1 MDSDQDIIDFI
12 EKYIHCDIPDDED
25 LADLICRVQKHRH
38 SVACRRHGHC
48 RFHYPRP
55 PSPVTVIAREN
66 HSKEAEQLM
75 ASLVRVRSI
84 LDDKNSTSD
93 ISLGDLLNKGKIS
106 LDAYIKALNIC
117 SKGNSIVLKQSP
129 SECWINT
136 YNPDV
141 LRIWKGNMDIQ
152 FILMPA

>member
-1 MDSDQDIIDFI
+1 MDKGYAHSILWIKGAPKLGVDSDQDIIDFI
-12 EKYIHCDIPDDED
+12 QKYIHCDIPDDED

-66 HSKEAEQLM
+66 HSTEAEQLM

-84 LDDKNSTSD
+84 LDDNNSPSD

-106 LDAYIKALNIC
+106 LDAYIKALKIC
-117 SKGNSIVLKQSP
+117 SKGNKQHCDEAIAIRVL
-129 SECWINT
+129 
-136 YNPDV
+136 D
-141 LRIWKGNMDIQ
+141 
-152 FILMPA
+152 